1 MKLIFR
7 LEGELEVARKRLSY
21 EMLNNKLLSDE
32 IATLQRQNMQLAA
45 ANDILIKSNQR
56 YEEKWQKIFYTM
68 EFYKDFYHK
77 YIDLITNRRA
87 WNRSTAGPYHNFNRG
102 ENAYKLKEKFNIDID
117 ANPEKLIKD
126 LKRIDEETGKQVN
139 VSILEADEHEN
150 AERDALAKKSGN
162 VFDFTKEQCKIY
174 LLNLAKDLYVNSNLN
189 KSSAA
194 KNVLRKLEFGPT
206 HGNPKDVFKLNRSV
220 SNPLDYVSER
230 KKLIFEPA
238 TSKKEAKI
246 KKQRKE
252 TRLIDDQNELF
263 LKGADEIEIKFI
275 KKPSESEQNRHPTFG
290 DHENEMSFNVDPE
303 EMNNKRLIEV
313 SFISNNEILD
323 QMKN

>member
-1 MKLIFR
+1 MI
-7 LEGELEVARKRLSY
+7 
-21 EMLNNKLLSDE
+21 NNKLLSDE
-32 IATLQRQNMQLAA
+32 IANLQRQNMQLSA
-45 ANDILIKSNQR
+45 ANEILIKSNQR

-68 EFYKDFYHK
+68 EFYKDFYDK

-87 WNRSTAGPYHNFNRG
+87 WNRSVSSNNYNFKG
-102 ENAYKLKEKFNIDID
+102 ENIFKLKEKLNIDID
-117 ANPEKLIKD
+117 HNPDKYIKD
-126 LKRIDEETGKQVN
+126 LKRIDEENGKQVN
-139 VSILEADEHEN
+139 VSILEADEREN
-150 AERDALAKKSGN
+150 AERDVLAKNSEN
-162 VFDFTKEQCKIY
+162 VYDFTREQCKIY

-194 KNVLRKLEFGPT
+194 RNVLKRIEFGPT
-206 HGNPKDVFKLNRSV
+206 NAKPKDVFKLNRSV

-238 TSKKEAKI
+238 TSKKDAKI

-252 TRLIDDQNELF
+252 TRLIDDQNEIF
-263 LKGADEIEIKFI
+263 LKGGDEIEIKFM
-275 KKPSESEQNRHPTFG
+275 KKPSENENAKPHTFG

-303 EMNNKRLIEV
+303 EMNNKRLVEV